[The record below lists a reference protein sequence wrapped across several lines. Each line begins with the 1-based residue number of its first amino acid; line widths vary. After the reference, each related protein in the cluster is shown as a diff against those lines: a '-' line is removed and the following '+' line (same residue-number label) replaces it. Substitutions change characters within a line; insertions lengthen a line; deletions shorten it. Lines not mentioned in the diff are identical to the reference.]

1 MKVNKQSTLTNRN
14 KESVIHWNQ
23 RLQENEVLNFLMNKI
38 NSEKPTS
45 LKDVGLKLRIIPKEK
60 YSFPSNSKAHL
71 IKISFRILKS
81 DHTVFQHA
89 RVKKIWSTLI

>member
-1 MKVNKQSTLTNRN
+1 
-14 KESVIHWNQ
+14 
-23 RLQENEVLNFLMNKI
+23 MNKI

-45 LKDVGLKLRIIPKEK
+45 LKDIRLKLRIIPKER
-60 YSFPSNSKAHL
+60 YSFLSSSKVHL
-71 IKISFRILKS
+71 IKISFQTLKS